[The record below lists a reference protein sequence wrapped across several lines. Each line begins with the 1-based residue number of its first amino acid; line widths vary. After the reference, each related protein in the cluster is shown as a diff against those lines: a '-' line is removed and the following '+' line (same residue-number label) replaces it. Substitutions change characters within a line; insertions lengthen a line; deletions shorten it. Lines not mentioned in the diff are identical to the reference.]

1 MMNNIKRNVDF
12 LKSILRESNR
22 HRRMEKLL
30 HTYKDQ
36 INAVRKFTLNM
47 LKKKIPLPH
56 RSCPNFKNTRGAT
69 RRGQTQK
76 LFKETVSVACRSKR
90 KWLLAWYERCLLSLL
105 EEMSDDEG
113 NVTIDEVDTGIKIQF
128 EYNDD
133 DDSDDS
139 PECVTWFGQC
149 VQWILKHVLQRLLRL
164 WRRLLW

>member
-1 MMNNIKRNVDF
+1 M
-12 LKSILRESNR
+12 
-22 HRRMEKLL
+22 
-30 HTYKDQ
+30 
-36 INAVRKFTLNM
+36 
-47 LKKKIPLPH
+47 
-56 RSCPNFKNTRGAT
+56 
-69 RRGQTQK
+69 QK
-76 LFKETVSVACRSKR
+76 LFKETAPVACQSKR